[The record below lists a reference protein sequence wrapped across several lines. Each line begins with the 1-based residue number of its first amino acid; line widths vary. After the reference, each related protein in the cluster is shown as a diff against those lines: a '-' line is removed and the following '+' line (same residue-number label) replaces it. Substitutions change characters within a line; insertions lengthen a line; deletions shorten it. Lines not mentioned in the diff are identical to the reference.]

1 MEIKNVTV
9 AGGGVLG
16 SQIAFQSAYS
26 GFNVTIWELNESAK
40 EEALKKLKA
49 LKKSY
54 NKQIRLMD
62 KDKSLNSWAMGIS
75 DYDSFNKD
83 ELLEKVGHVLD
94 NIKITLDKK
103 EAFSEA
109 DLVIESIIENLNI
122 KREFYSDIAKYL
134 GKNTI
139 LVSNSSTIIPSKMA
153 KYTGRSEKFLS
164 LHFANHIWKNN
175 TAEVMKHSMT
185 SDKAFDLVMK
195 FAKDIRMFPLP
206 VYKEKSGY
214 LLNSMLIP
222 FLFAGL
228 DLYVNGISDVKSID
242 IAWKKGTGAPRGPFE
257 ILDIVGLKT
266 AYNIVLMYVKIPSF
280 LVPYN
285 FKGMKKLLEKYIAKG
300 KLGVSSGE
308 GFYKYEEEDE
318 E

>member
-1 MEIKNVTV
+1 MEIKNVTI

-16 SQIAFQSAYS
+16 SQIAFQSAYA
-26 GFNVTIWELNESAK
+26 GFNVTIWEINDSAK
-40 EEALKKLKA
+40 EEAIKKLKD
-49 LKKSY
+49 LKKRY
-54 NKQIRLMD
+54 NKQIKLMD
-62 KDKSLNSWAMGIS
+62 KEKSLNSWAMGIS
-75 DYDSFNKD
+75 DYDTFNK
-83 ELLEKVGHVLD
+83 EECLEKVSHVLD
-94 NIKITLDKK
+94 NIKIITDKK
-103 EAFSEA
+103 EAFSNA
-109 DLVIESIIENLNI
+109 DLVVESIIENLNI

-134 GKNTI
+134 GKNTL

-153 KYTGRSEKFLS
+153 KYTGRPEKYLS

-228 DLYVNGISDVKSID
+228 DLYVNGISDPKSID
-242 IAWKKGTGAPRGPFE
+242 IAWKKGTGAPKGPFE

-280 LVPYN
+280 LAPYN
-285 FKGMKKLLEKYIAKG
+285 FKGMKVLLEKYIAKG